1 MLGKR
6 LGIIS
11 MRGMAATRTRGDRSL
26 LGNVEEALRR
36 VAEAE
41 PRGVVRGPH
50 IRYIGVS
57 DDEFVRRS
65 RR

>member
-1 MLGKR
+1 
-6 LGIIS
+6 
-11 MRGMAATRTRGDRSL
+11 MRGMAATRTRGERSL